1 MNEAR
6 RSMNFV
12 TIISASQLPAKR
24 TKNHMAHVFA
34 CPMGIQWKVDG
45 WKNLETIDRVKKRRK
60 VYLRAPIPF
69 VRWVSPKPYLQIPS
83 PHEIVCN
90 I

>member
-60 VYLRAPIPF
+60 VYLSGSLQPPVSLAFPF
-69 VRWVSPKPYLQIPS
+69 PGYFM
-83 PHEIVCN
+83 
-90 I
+90 